1 MGGFIYILTNENR
14 STLYIGVTNDL
25 SRRLHEHKNEVLDG
39 FTKTYH
45 VHTLVY
51 VERYEHIEE
60 AIARE
65 KQLKRWSRKKKDIL
79 IGRVNPTWKDLA
91 KEWK

>member
-25 SRRLHEHKNEVLDG
+25 SRRLHEHKKEVLDG

-51 VERYEHIEE
+51 VERYDHIEE

-79 IGRVNPTWKDLA
+79 IGRVNPTWKDLV
-91 KEWK
+91 KEWE

>member
-1 MGGFIYILTNENR
+1 MGGFLYILANENR
-14 STLYIGVTNDL
+14 STLYIGVTNNL
-25 SRRLHEHKNEVLDG
+25 ERRLNEHKNEVLDG

-51 VERYEHIEE
+51 VEWYEHIEE
-60 AIARE
+60 ALARE

-79 IGRVNPTWKDLA
+79 IGRVNPTWKDLE

>member
-1 MGGFIYILTNENR
+1 MGGFPYILTNEKR
-14 STLYIGVTNDL
+14 STMYIGVTNNL
-25 SRRLHEHKNEVLDG
+25 ERRLHEHKNEVLDG

-79 IGRVNPTWKDLA
+79 IGRVNPTWKDLE

>member
-14 STLYIGVTNDL
+14 STLYIGVTNNL
-25 SRRLHEHKNEVLDG
+25 ERRLHEHKNEVLDG

-51 VERYEHIEE
+51 VERYDHIEE
-60 AIARE
+60 AIVRE
-65 KQLKRWSRKKKDIL
+65 KQLKRWSRKKKEAL
-79 IGRVNPTWKDLA
+79 ITRLNPVWKDLSRD
-91 KEWK
+91 WK

>member
-14 STLYIGVTNDL
+14 STLYIGVTNNL
-25 SRRLHEHKNEVLDG
+25 ERRLHEHKNEVLDG

>member
-1 MGGFIYILTNENR
+1 MGGFMYILTNENR
-14 STLYIGVTNDL
+14 SILYIGVTNNL
-25 SRRLHEHKNEVLDG
+25 ERRLHEHKNEVLDG

-79 IGRVNPTWKDLA
+79 IGRVNPTWKDLE

>member
-1 MGGFIYILTNENR
+1 MGGFLYILANENR
-14 STLYIGVTNDL
+14 STLYIGVTNNL
-25 SRRLHEHKNEVLDG
+25 ERRLNEHKNEVLDG

-65 KQLKRWSRKKKDIL
+65 KQLKRWSRKKKEAL
-79 IGRVNPTWKDLA
+79 ITRVNPVWKDLSRG
-91 KEWK
+91 WK

>member
-1 MGGFIYILTNENR
+1 MGGFMYILTNENR
-14 STLYIGVTNDL
+14 STLYIGVTNNL
-25 SRRLHEHKNEVLDG
+25 ERRLREHKNEVLDG

-79 IGRVNPTWKDLA
+79 IGRVNPTWKDLE

>member
-1 MGGFIYILTNENR
+1 
-14 STLYIGVTNDL
+14 
-25 SRRLHEHKNEVLDG
+25 
-39 FTKTYH
+39 
-45 VHTLVY
+45 LVY

>member
-39 FTKTYH
+39 FTKIYH

-51 VERYEHIEE
+51 VERYDHIEE